1 MNYLLNNV
9 TGKASNLKTSFKL
22 ERKEQKLIFKFEAF
36 DSYLFSYSNEDNS
49 DLWRGCV
56 CEVFLDLGDEF
67 YYEFEVAPNGAVF
80 VAKIKDRKITFFKQ
94 DFFKASVRFENNNY
108 FVNMVIDLTKLNN
121 PKHIRYN
128 AFRVETL
135 PNKKEQNLS
144 ALNPTLCE
152 TFHVREKF
160 IPLDL

>member
-1 MNYLLNNV
+1 MDYLLNNI
-9 TGKASNLKTSFKL
+9 TSKPANPKTSFELVGK
-22 ERKEQKLIFKFEAF
+22 ERKLIFKFEAF
-36 DSYLFSYSNEDNS
+36 DSCLFSYSKEDNS

-94 DFFKASVRFENNNY
+94 DFFKANARIENNSY
-108 FVNMVIDLTKLNN
+108 FVNMEIDLTMLNN

-160 IPLDL
+160 IPLVL